1 MRNPR
6 DWELEILEL
15 EATLAS
21 KHISGIFKEL
31 KAIKEGKGYVGIV
44 GARIQELKE
53 TVNSLELDFKRI
65 TKD

>member
-15 EATLAS
+15 EATLAG
-21 KHISGIFKEL
+21 KHVSGIFEEL

-44 GARIQELKE
+44 EARIKELKE
-53 TVNSLELDFKRI
+53 TVNSLEADFKRL
-65 TKD
+65 TKE